1 MTKDELIS
9 KQQLE
14 IENLKLTMQINRN
27 LVRNLKMKFVAI
39 GQPLNDNVL
48 MMNGSQLN
56 WCQSVLDLIESIETD
71 EPEAP

>member
-14 IENLKLTMQINRN
+14 IETYKLIMLKNRK
-27 LVRNLKMKFVAI
+27 LVKNARMKFIAI